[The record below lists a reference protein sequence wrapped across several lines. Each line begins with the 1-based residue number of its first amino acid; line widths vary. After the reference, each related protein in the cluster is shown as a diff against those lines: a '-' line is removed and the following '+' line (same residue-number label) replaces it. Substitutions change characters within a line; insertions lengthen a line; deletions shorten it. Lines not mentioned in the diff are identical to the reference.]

1 MRILFTFMCVLALG
15 AMGCGEAAGTGGGG
29 GDGGS
34 AGTGGAGGIDN
45 WAPLDFES
53 NPHSAKY
60 DFGEVDT
67 AMDNFVTAWSTV
79 QGVTLGVVRK
89 GEGQIYEKGYGAF
102 DRDRISLLAS
112 VTKPLTAGVI
122 LSLVDEGLLELDR
135 PVGEYLDWGDH
146 HPDVTVE
153 LILSQMSGIKGL
165 PVPQRDCV
173 FDPDSTVQRC
183 GQEVFQDESLSI
195 PPGEEFRFSGDAWH
209 LAGALAEVV
218 SGKDWVEL
226 VEEKL
231 ITPCG
236 LPNTGFVNIGKHTDY
251 PEQFDPSDIPPPTDN
266 PVIASGV
273 YSTVNDYSKVL
284 LMHLNDGVCGHVTP
298 TQALSLE
305 TVQLMQEDHVPE
317 GVDLP
322 SWRPEAVNF
331 GLGWWR
337 WMFEGDTRLMAIS
350 GTYGARAFLHQD
362 ADWGAIVI
370 LEAGGIEGN
379 IMYQTIVPLIHAAVV
394 EADQN

>member
-15 AMGCGEAAGTGGGG
+15 VMGCGETTGTGGSG

-60 DFGEVDT
+60 DFSPVDT
-67 AMDNFVTAWSTV
+67 AMEDFVETWSTV
-79 QGVTLGVVRK
+79 EGVTLGIVRK
-89 GEGQIYEKGYGAF
+89 GEGQIYEKGYGEFA
-102 DRDRISLLAS
+102 RDRISLLAS

-122 LSLVDEGLLELDR
+122 LSLVDDGLLELDR
-135 PVGEYLDWGDH
+135 PVGDYLGWGDY

-173 FDPDSTVQRC
+173 FDPESTVQEC
-183 GQEVFQDESLSI
+183 GQEVFQDESMSI
-195 PPGEEFRFSGDAWH
+195 SPGEEFRFSGDAWH
-209 LAGALAEVV
+209 LAGALAEIV
-218 SGKDWVEL
+218 SGKNWVEL

-236 LPNTGFVNIGKHTDY
+236 LPNTGYGNPTKLSDH
-251 PEQFDPSDIPPPTDN
+251 PQAFDPENLPPTEN
-266 PVIASGV
+266 PVIASGA
-273 YSTVNDYSKVL
+273 YSTVNDYSKVM
-284 LMHLNDGVCGHVTP
+284 LMHLDGGICGHAAPNRV
-298 TQALSLE
+298 LSPE
-305 TVQLMQEDHVPE
+305 MVQLMQEDHVPE
-317 GVDLP
+317 GVTLP
-322 SWRPEAVNF
+322 DWRPEAVNF
-331 GLGWWR
+331 GVGWWR
-337 WMFEGDTRLMAIS
+337 WSFEEDTRLMAIS
-350 GTYGARAFLHQD
+350 GAFGARAFLHQD
-362 ADWGAIVI
+362 ADWAAIVI
-370 LEAGGIEGN
+370 LEAGGLEGN
-379 IMYQTIVPLIHAAVV
+379 VMYQTIVPLIHAAVI